1 MRKIVLLLVL
11 IISITNAKA
20 QYSIRDSTISF
31 PMIGAT
37 FSYELPAG
45 ILAERFGNSFSAG
58 AVFQWKLK
66 SNWLI
71 GIDANFIFSE
81 DVKENHF
88 LDQYKTPDGNI
99 IDGGGS
105 FSIVNLSERG
115 SRYVLKVGKIFSVIG
130 PNKNSGIL
138 ATAGV
143 GFLQHRIYI
152 DTPGNPI
159 PYLEGENAKGYDRLT
174 NGLMINQF
182 IGYMNFSNKR
192 LVNFYTGLEFT
203 EGFTQNRRAY
213 NFDTGLHDS
222 TKRTDI
228 MIGVRFGWVFPIYKR
243 IADKYYIN

>member
-1 MRKIVLLLVL
+1 MRKIVILLLL
-11 IISITNAKA
+11 LTKISYADA

-31 PMIGAT
+31 PIIGAT

-81 DVKENHF
+81 DVKESHF

-115 SRYVLKVGKIFSVIG
+115 SRYVLKIGKIFPVIG
-130 PNKNSGIL
+130 PNKNSGLL
-138 ATAGV
+138 ATAGI

-159 PYLEGENAKGYDRLT
+159 PYLEGDNAKGYDRLT

-192 LVNFYTGLEFT
+192 LVNFYAGFEFT
-203 EGFTQNRRAY
+203 EGFTQNKRAF

-228 MIGVRFGWVFPIYKR
+228 LIGVRVGWVFPIYKR
-243 IADKYYIN
+243 VANKYYIN